1 LRRSDFLTV
10 YEEGS
15 RYSSPYFAMI
25 CLRVEGQ
32 AGTKIGF
39 ATPKAVGGSVV
50 RNRLRRRLR
59 EAVRR
64 NMGRL
69 GPGWA
74 VVVQCRRAALKTPF
88 AVLEREIERLFAR
101 CGQS

>member
-1 LRRSDFLTV
+1 
-10 YEEGS
+10 
-15 RYSSPYFAMI
+15 MI

-32 AGTKIGF
+32 AGARIGF

-59 EAVRR
+59 EAVR
-64 NMGRL
+64 MSLGRL
-69 GPGWA
+69 GPEWA
-74 VVVQCRRAALKTPF
+74 VVVQCRRSGLAAPF
-88 AVLEREIERLFAR
+88 ANLKGEIERLFAR